1 MKKLLAFLTCCVAV
15 LSVSITTYAAKDKT
29 DTYEY
34 EVRDGKAVLM
44 RYATTSNAV
53 RVTVPEEVD
62 GYQVVGLEGTF
73 EQNQRVEEVLLP
85 QGIEFLGPNT
95 FSRCRQLKSIQLP
108 EGLITV
114 GDNCFSYTKLNSI
127 EFPASVNYIGI
138 GCIQNSD
145 VSSVKIN
152 STDIWAYMNF
162 SDSESLETVD
172 LRDSE
177 IENIPAM
184 AFWNCKNLNTVYFP
198 DTLKKIERVAFS
210 YCQSLNNVVLPDG
223 LEIIE
228 DTAFSNCI
236 ALEGIVFPDTLK
248 EIDVC
253 AFYNCTKL
261 NNIALPNSIEKIG
274 DQAFDKC
281 DSIEEFV
288 IPDTSKSLSI
298 DFLFVSGQNL
308 KRIVNNSDMDYDETT
323 YIDLENNQYA
333 WYLDEEFTQE
343 AKYLPAKTTIYRK
356 DNRDIDQGDGDTDVD
371 QGDSDTDDD
380 QKDEEKVSE
389 KYLELYE
396 QNILSETIYA
406 HEINTKEQL
415 MEYLEKK
422 KPDSNGE
429 IECDVKI
436 TYFAEGSRPTPLS
449 GPNGS
454 AKVLLKATN
463 KNNPLDVSELTVKI
477 SIVYVE
483 DKLEREFIDKCK
495 ELLSDLESTGISM
508 SVVNSA
514 QEAKRYIE
522 NLVSKD
528 KDEKLSV
535 QVNLAMQ
542 PGNGTTVDFKKA
554 VAGTYQNPK
563 GTDGYFLVEVN
574 VKNTGLRNDLGS
586 LSTSELKK
594 GWYRIPIKATPYKS
608 SSSGS
613 SGGSGGNGGGSGS
626 SSGSKASSN
635 TGTAPGSGLNISK
648 PSVTQG
654 TWELTDGKW
663 KLKLPD
669 DSYASSQW
677 ASLSGKWYLM
687 GADGVMLTDWQK
699 VNGKWY
705 LLGQDGAM
713 LTGWQFHNGKWY
725 YMEPSGE
732 MVVGWKWILDKCY
745 YMDSNGAML
754 ANTVTPDGYQVNSNG
769 EWVQ

>member
-1 MKKLLAFLTCCVAV
+1 MKKLLAFLACCIAV
-15 LSVSITTYAAKDKT
+15 LSVSITSYAAKDQT

-34 EVRDGKAVLM
+34 EVRDGKAVLT

-73 EQNQRVEEVLLP
+73 EQNQKVEEVLLP
-85 QGIEFLGPNT
+85 QGIEFLGANT
-95 FSRCRQLKSIQLP
+95 FSRCRQLKSIELP
-108 EGLITV
+108 EGLIKV

-127 EFPASVNYIGI
+127 EFPASVNYIGA

-145 VSSVKIN
+145 VTSVKVN
-152 STDIWAYMNF
+152 STDVRTYMDF
-162 SDSESLETVD
+162 RESESLETVD

-177 IENIPAM
+177 IENLPRY
-184 AFWNCKNLNTVYFP
+184 AFWNCEKLSTVYFP
-198 DTLKKIERVAFS
+198 DTLKKIEEDAFWA
-210 YCQSLNNVVLPDG
+210 CQSLNDVVLPDG

-228 DTAFSNCI
+228 AVAFSYCI
-236 ALEGIVFPDTLK
+236 ALENISFPDTLK
-248 EIDVC
+248 KIEEG

-261 NNIALPNSIEKIG
+261 NNVELPNSIEKIG

-281 DSIEEFV
+281 DSIEEFI
-288 IPDTSKSLSI
+288 IPDTNKSLSMG
-298 DFLFVSGQNL
+298 FSFVSGQNL

-323 YIDLENNQYA
+323 YADLENDQYT

-343 AKYLPAKTTIYRK
+343 AEYLPAKTTIYRK
-356 DNRDIDQGDGDTDVD
+356 DNRDVDQGDGDTDVD
-371 QGDSDTDDD
+371 QGGGDTDTDQGDD
-380 QKDEEKVSE
+380 QKDEEKISA

-406 HEINTKEQL
+406 HEINTEEQL

-422 KPDSNGE
+422 RPDSNDE
-429 IECDVKI
+429 IECEIKI
-436 TYFAEGSRPTPLS
+436 TRFVETPKPTPMGKPS
-449 GPNGS
+449 G
-454 AKVLLKATN
+454 KADIFLRAVN
-463 KNNPLDVSELTVKI
+463 KEDPLDVSELTVKI
-477 SIVYVE
+477 DIIYQE
-483 DKLEREFIDKCK
+483 DKLEKEFINKCR
-495 ELLSDLESTGISM
+495 ELLDDLKSTGVSM
-508 SVVNSA
+508 EVVNSV

-522 NLVSKD
+522 NQISTYQ
-528 KDEKLSV
+528 DEKLAV
-535 QVNLAMQ
+535 EVEIA
-542 PGNGTTVDFKKA
+542 VDRKA

-563 GTDGYFLVEVN
+563 GTDGYFS
-574 VKNTGLRNDLGS
+574 VKINATNTTLKNRLWG
-586 LSTSELKK
+586 LST
-594 GWYRIPIKATPYKS
+594 GGYANHWYMIPINATPYKS

-613 SGGSGGNGGGSGS
+613 GSSSGGSGGGGGSY
-626 SSGSKASSN
+626 SGSKTSSN
-635 TGTAPGSGLNISK
+635 TGTAPNSGLSISK

-677 ASLSGKWYLM
+677 ANISDKWYLM

-725 YMEPSGE
+725 YMEMSGE
-732 MVVGWKWILDKCY
+732 MAVGWKWILDKCY